1 MSARLVNLLRRHG
14 VALVALFI
22 ALGGTSFAVTARHD
36 QSDGHGRQ
44 VVLGCVGKNTGTL
57 RIVDSFTRCGRLE
70 TPVSFNR
77 QGVRGR
83 TGHRGARG
91 RNGVTGALGPQ
102 GVSGATGVDGPAGLD
117 AVTATAAE
125 AAGANCATGGVK
137 LMSGIDA
144 DRNATLDPGEM
155 NDAATRYICTGA
167 TGATGDTGEKG
178 EKGDP
183 GATGARAIRARRARR
198 ATRARPAPRATR
210 ARPVQPASQ

>member
-44 VVLGCVGKNTGTL
+44 VMLGCVGKNTGTL

-102 GVSGATGVDGPAGLD
+102 GVSGPVGAGGPAGERGPTGVDGPAG
-117 AVTATAAE
+117 
-125 AAGANCATGGVK
+125 
-137 LMSGIDA
+137 S
-144 DRNATLDPGEM
+144 TLSRQPQPRRRVP
-155 NDAATRYICTGA
+155 T
-167 TGATGDTGEKG
+167 
-178 EKGDP
+178 
-183 GATGARAIRARRARR
+183 ARRA
-198 ATRARPAPRATR
+198 A
-210 ARPVQPASQ
+210 